1 MKQKRVLGKLVQ
13 ALNDAG
19 IKYQITGGLA
29 AITYG
34 AKRPLQDIDIDVHR
48 EDMPRI
54 PELFSKYITNH
65 LHRFQD
71 DNFDLDLINLNI
83 DGVPVDISQTED
95 SYVFSKDVGKT
106 KMEPDLS
113 RAVSV
118 NYEGLNLLVQD
129 KAELIRYKTLAGRD
143 VDLIDIEQMR

>member
-1 MKQKRVLGKLVQ
+1 MLGKVVQ

-34 AKRPLQDIDIDVHR
+34 AKRQLQDIDIDVHKV
-48 EDMPRI
+48 DMPRI
-54 PELFSKYITNH
+54 RELFAQCITKDLYH
-65 LHRFQD
+65 FQD
-71 DNFDLDLINLNI
+71 KTYDLYLITLNI

-95 SYVFSKDVGKT
+95 SYVFGKDTRKT
-106 KMEPDLS
+106 KIESDLS

-118 NYEGLNLLVQD
+118 NYEGLGLLVQN

-143 VDLIDIEQMR
+143 ADLIDIEQMH